1 MSILCCII
9 FHYIIYFGEFSPLK
23 LNIKNKV
30 NGKTSCFKMRTNLK
44 YNIGNGYGHFCI
56 IDDFSVDISY
66 HQTALGKNTLT
77 IKHPTKT
84 IENNSDDDDEV
95 DTSKSEKC

>member
-1 MSILCCII
+1 
-9 FHYIIYFGEFSPLK
+9 
-23 LNIKNKV
+23 
-30 NGKTSCFKMRTNLK
+30 MRTNLK

-84 IENNSDDDDEV
+84 IENNSDDDDDV
-95 DTSKSEKC
+95 DTSKSEKCGNQIQNGLVSWTCFVAITIMTYELCQMYFT